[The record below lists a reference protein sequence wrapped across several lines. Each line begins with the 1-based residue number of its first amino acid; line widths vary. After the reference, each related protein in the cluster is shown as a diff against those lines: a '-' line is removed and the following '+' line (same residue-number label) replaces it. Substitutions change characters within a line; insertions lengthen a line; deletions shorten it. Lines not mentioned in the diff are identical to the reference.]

1 MLGKDIEKRWLKI
14 GTLISFGVGMIIGI
28 ITGNTLLAVV
38 FGVILAVLVQRI
50 AGTSESKE
58 DESEENYSPS

>member
-1 MLGKDIEKRWLKI
+1 MLGKDTEKRWLKI

-28 ITGNTLLAVV
+28 ITGNTILAVI

-50 AGTSESKE
+50 TGTSERKGN
-58 DESEENYSPS
+58 ESE